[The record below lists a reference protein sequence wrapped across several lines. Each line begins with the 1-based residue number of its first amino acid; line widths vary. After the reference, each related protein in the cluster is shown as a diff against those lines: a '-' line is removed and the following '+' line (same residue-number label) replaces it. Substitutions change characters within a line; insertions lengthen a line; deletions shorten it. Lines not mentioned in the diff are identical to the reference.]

1 MHCERSFFK
10 KQKQKK
16 NQINPSLAPYVLYV
30 NCFDV
35 VNQMPSGV
43 LCSTVNR
50 QANNQKWATPPVGK
64 GESTA
69 VFVCFC
75 LFLFVY
81 FLAFSETW
89 RADVTFCQ
97 FGKAIK
103 TSLANGFLFLNPLLF
118 CCVSCI
124 SVSPSLED
132 GQLGRICSCV
142 TNCPL
147 FVL

>member
-50 QANNQKWATPPVGK
+50 QVNNQK
-64 GESTA
+64 
-69 VFVCFC
+69 
-75 LFLFVY
+75 
-81 FLAFSETW
+81 
-89 RADVTFCQ
+89 
-97 FGKAIK
+97 
-103 TSLANGFLFLNPLLF
+103 
-118 CCVSCI
+118 
-124 SVSPSLED
+124 
-132 GQLGRICSCV
+132 
-142 TNCPL
+142 
-147 FVL
+147 